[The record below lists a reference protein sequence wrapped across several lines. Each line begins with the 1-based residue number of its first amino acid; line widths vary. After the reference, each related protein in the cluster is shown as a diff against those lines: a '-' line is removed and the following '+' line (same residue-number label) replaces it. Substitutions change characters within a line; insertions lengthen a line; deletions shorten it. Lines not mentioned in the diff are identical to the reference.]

1 MTISRRDLAIAGAVA
16 LGGTAL
22 MRPQT
27 VSADASDAATIN
39 DNVEGIRKALLTA
52 DKAVLD
58 RLTSAELSYGHS
70 SGKVQN
76 KAEFIDGVVN
86 RKGVVK
92 SIEFP
97 NLKVAVAGDNAIV
110 RHGWV
115 SEGET
120 DGKTSHVSIEVLGVW
135 QKEDGGWKLLA
146 RQGFKPTT

>member
-1 MTISRRDLAIAGAVA
+1 LAAAGLARPEAAGAEA
-16 LGGTAL
+16 
-22 MRPQT
+22 
-27 VSADASDAATIN
+27 ADAAAMK
-39 DNVEGIRKALLTA
+39 DYVEAIRKALLTA

-86 RKGVVK
+86 RKAVVK

-97 NLKVAVAGDNAIV
+97 NLKVVVAGDNAIV

-115 SEGET
+115 SESET
-120 DGKTSHVSIEVLGVW
+120 DGKASHVSIEVMGVW
-135 QKEDGGWKLLA
+135 QKQDGGWKLLA
-146 RQGFKPTT
+146 RQGYKPAA